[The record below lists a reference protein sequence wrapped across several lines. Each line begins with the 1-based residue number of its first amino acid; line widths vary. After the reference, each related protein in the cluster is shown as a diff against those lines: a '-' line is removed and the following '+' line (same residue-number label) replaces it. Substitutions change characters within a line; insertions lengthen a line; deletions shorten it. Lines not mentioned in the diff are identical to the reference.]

1 MSLTRLKARHS
12 SQKRYL
18 KSRQEEMAKPI
29 EDTKPL
35 PIILSWAYKI
45 LILVFFGLILIFP
58 FYFMIN
64 ESLLNQ
70 NWQDTWSRD
79 SIIWYPHDL
88 NSNKIALYWSNFKK
102 ALESGYGK
110 AILFTAAITA
120 LSVVLRIFFS
130 VTFGYAF
137 AIKKWTGKN
146 QWWGF
151 FLMLL
156 VLPEV
161 ALLAGQYSIVSKL
174 NWLQGPQRV
183 LALAMPFAASVFSGF
198 MYRNAF
204 EAIPNSV
211 RESAMLDGASGFK
224 FFTQIALP
232 MVKPTTWTVA
242 ILTAFAS
249 WNSYTWP
256 LVVLGKNWKGAW
268 TVMNIWLRDTG
279 KDPIDDRVYV
289 NIRMAA
295 TILAILPMMIVYF
308 VLRKRIMN
316 AISRQGKA
324 TKG

>member
-1 MSLTRLKARHS
+1 
-12 SQKRYL
+12 
-18 KSRQEEMAKPI
+18 
-29 EDTKPL
+29 
-35 PIILSWAYKI
+35 
-45 LILVFFGLILIFP
+45 
-58 FYFMIN
+58 
-64 ESLLNQ
+64 
-70 NWQDTWSRD
+70 
-79 SIIWYPHDL
+79 
-88 NSNKIALYWSNFKK
+88 
-102 ALESGYGK
+102 
-110 AILFTAAITA
+110 
-120 LSVVLRIFFS
+120 
-130 VTFGYAF
+130 
-137 AIKKWTGKN
+137 
-146 QWWGF
+146 
-151 FLMLL
+151 
-156 VLPEV
+156 
-161 ALLAGQYSIVSKL
+161 
-174 NWLQGPQRV
+174 
-183 LALAMPFAASVFSGF
+183 

-211 RESAMLDGASGFK
+211 RESAMLFGASGFK
-224 FFTQIALP
+224 FFTLIALP

-289 NIRMAA
+289 SIRMAA